1 MKMNLKERNRVAC
14 GLRQC
19 ENRSLQSDF
28 CGYRS
33 TELRSQNGEV
43 TEVLLGMYS

>member
-1 MKMNLKERNRVAC
+1 MKMNSKERNRVAL

-19 ENRSLQSDF
+19 ENCSLQSDF

-33 TELRSQNGEV
+33 TEQRSQNGGM
-43 TEVLLGMYS
+43 TEVSSGDV